1 MNSYAQLMDLLLDG
15 EMFSIRKNMLSITER
30 LLFDIEQ

>member
-1 MNSYAQLMDLLLDG
+1 MDLLLDG
-15 EMFSIRKNMLSITER
+15 EMFSIRKKTLSITER